1 MGDDKIKKL
10 IASEKDKGD
19 PVLKLHCIESY
30 SNPGTNRELF
40 TRNYVYHVFT
50 VGRDFIKMQTNFP
63 GEEAEVPM
71 KIVKRVFAGF
81 GRQNSDAI
89 KSI

>member
-1 MGDDKIKKL
+1 MGEIKKL
-10 IASEKDKGD
+10 TDVQTQKGD
-19 PVLKLHCIESY
+19 PLIKLRCIETY

-50 VGRDFIKMQTNFP
+50 VKRDSIVMQCNQI

-71 KIVKRVFAGF
+71 QIVKKIFAGF
-81 GRQNSDAI
+81 GRQNSEAI